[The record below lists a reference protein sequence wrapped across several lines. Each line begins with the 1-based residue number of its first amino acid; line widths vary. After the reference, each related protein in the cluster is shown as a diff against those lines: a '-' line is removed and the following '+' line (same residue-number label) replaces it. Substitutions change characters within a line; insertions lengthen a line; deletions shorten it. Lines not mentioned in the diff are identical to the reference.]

1 MEGTRKGRVNE
12 ESTSLG
18 EALSARHAAQFV
30 FMRCGKADFTE
41 EVRTAEKQNLCGQ
54 DANLDSSE
62 F

>member
-30 FMRCGKADFTE
+30 FMRCGKAGFTE
-41 EVRTAEKQNLCGQ
+41 EVSDGGETEPLWTRR
-54 DANLDSSE
+54 
-62 F
+62 